1 MKVWYIIADMNGY
14 KNFQGRY
21 PVDVFSCMMEWMK
34 GGRLITQ
41 LQQDIVETVRVLRSP
56 FDRCSVEK
64 RIMDNYEHH
73 RDIFESWGMAP
84 LILPGM
90 TPAEIENAYGCCL
103 SSQLFEMMKK
113 EFLGGH

>member
-1 MKVWYIIADMNGY
+1 MEMWYAIADMSGNT
-14 KNFQGRY
+14 NFQGYY

-64 RIMDNYEHH
+64 RIMDNYVHH
-73 RDIFESWGMAP
+73 RDIFVSWGMSP
-84 LILPGM
+84 LILSGM
-90 TPAEIENAYGCCL
+90 TLAEIEIAYGCCL
-103 SSQLFEMMKK
+103 LSQLHGMMKSAII
-113 EFLGGH
+113 EGN